1 MERFA
6 HTPIIAANA
15 RTALALKNAAT
26 PSSYKHL
33 QSKLLQKQD
42 DKHEVVAHLN
52 MVRLNL
58 KRDKQSSHNPSQQ
71 IFLPISQY
79 NTGNRRRNISQ
90 CDKFPDMPCRYQNKE
105 IGGESPDNPPKA
117 DNQTDN
123 PNARKGYKTRAS

>member
-1 MERFA
+1 M
-6 HTPIIAANA
+6 I
-15 RTALALKNAAT
+15 
-26 PSSYKHL
+26 
-33 QSKLLQKQD
+33 
-42 DKHEVVAHLN
+42 
-52 MVRLNL
+52 RLNL
-58 KRDKQSSHNPSQQ
+58 KRDKQSGNNPSQQ

-123 PNARKGYKTRAS
+123 PNARKRI